1 LQFIQYS
8 LFTYQVPIV
17 KKIVIDSCVDLFG
30 VASQLH
36 KEGLFDME
44 DDMEDFEDLSFGD
57 LSFLSNCN

>member
-1 LQFIQYS
+1 
-8 LFTYQVPIV
+8 
-17 KKIVIDSCVDLFG
+17 LFG
-30 VASQLH
+30 VAPQLH